1 MKFPRS
7 GSASAILILA
17 TSTLPFV
24 IPAKADL
31 VWGDVG
37 NDLILTAN
45 DDGAGVRV
53 LVNLDLSLGA
63 TNHYPISITSSGGKL
78 FWADNLTHKIHSS
91 DMDGSAPNT
100 VINLQ
105 PQIGSSAFPAAIAS
119 DGQFLYF
126 TALGGR
132 LWRCGFN
139 GSNLTQLFLY
149 NSVVGIDATGVLD
162 ALIWGDSYYFADSS
176 TDTICR
182 VKLDG
187 TGGAV
192 LVRMDG
198 FFGDTDW
205 NMRGISTDGQNLY
218 WGAAGSGVSTGVF
231 RCRLDG
237 ASPLLIASEDA
248 PVNGVATDGQKLFYT
263 RFGRTDIKSA
273 PTSGPAGSLL
283 VDLAPI
289 NLGNLPWDIVH
300 VPKTEIPIVEIGTTT
315 RVKFQT
321 EVGKIYSIRASGT
334 PGQGFVEIATLE
346 GNGLMMSHADNRDLP
361 AAQFYQVVITTP

>member
-1 MKFPRS
+1 MLISILSISTFP
-7 GSASAILILA
+7 IM
-17 TSTLPFV
+17 LP
-24 IPAKADL
+24 ANADL
-31 VWGDVG
+31 VWADVG

-45 DDGAGVRV
+45 DNGAGVRV
-53 LVNLDLSLGA
+53 LVNLDLSLGNA
-63 TNHYPISITSSGGKL
+63 NHNPVSITSSGGRL
-78 FWADNLTHKIHSS
+78 YWADDVTRKIHSS
-91 DMDGSAPNT
+91 GMDGSAPNT
-100 VINLQ
+100 VINLLTE
-105 PQIGSSAFPAAIAS
+105 IGSSAFPTAIAS

-126 TALGGR
+126 TAQGGR

-139 GSNLTQLFLY
+139 GSNLTQLFTY
-149 NSVVGIDATGVLD
+149 TSVLGLDAAGVLD

-192 LVRMDG
+192 LVRMDD

-205 NMRGISTDGQNLY
+205 LMRGISTDGQNLY

-237 ASPLLIASEDA
+237 ASPTLIVSENAS
-248 PVNGVATDGQKLFYT
+248 VNGVTTDGQMLFYT

-273 PTSGPAGSLL
+273 PTNGPTGSLL

-289 NLGNLPWDIVH
+289 NLGNLPWDMVY
-300 VPKTEIPIVEIGTTT
+300 VPKTAIPIVEIGTTS

-321 EVGKIYSIRASGT
+321 EVGKLYSIRAAGA
-334 PGQGFVEIATLE
+334 PGQGFLEIATLV
-346 GNGLMMSHADNRDLP
+346 GNGLVMSYADNRDLP
-361 AAQFYQVVITTP
+361 GEQFYQVVITTP